1 MYTRNEVNE
10 DTIIVSENELKL
22 LYPRIKDFI
31 VFAVQFITTMKKE
44 HDSSPFLEISQESQ
58 TQYLVNED
66 GNTLSFHTYLP
77 SYVILYSMN
86 YSIEWIM

>member
-1 MYTRNEVNE
+1 
-10 DTIIVSENELKL
+10 
-22 LYPRIKDFI
+22 
-31 VFAVQFITTMKKE
+31 MKKE

-77 SYVILYSMN
+77 SYVLLYSMN
-86 YSIEWIM
+86 YSIE